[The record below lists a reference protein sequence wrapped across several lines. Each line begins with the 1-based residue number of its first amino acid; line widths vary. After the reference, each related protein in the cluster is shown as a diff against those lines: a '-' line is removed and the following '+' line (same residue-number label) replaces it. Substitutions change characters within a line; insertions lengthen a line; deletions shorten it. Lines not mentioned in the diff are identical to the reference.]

1 MILLT
6 GATGLLGS
14 RLLFDLVSNGYKVR
28 ALKRE
33 CSRMNCIDHYFSGN
47 TELMGRVEWV
57 TGDVTDIFSLEEAL
71 EGVNQVYHCA
81 ARVSFLPT
89 DRDLMHHVNIQGTA
103 NVVNACLD
111 KKIDKMCFVS
121 SIAALGRPHTP
132 TLIDENASWKTSKL
146 NSSYAISKYGAEQEV
161 WRGVA
166 EGLDV
171 VIVNPGVIIGPG
183 NWHTDSS
190 MLFRQVAKGL
200 KFYTSGV
207 TGFVDV
213 KDVCSAMIGLMQ
225 SSTVNER
232 FVLVG
237 ENKPYRDVMD
247 RIADKIGK
255 SRPNIYAG
263 PLLSG
268 FAWRVEYLKW
278 KLTGSKPI
286 ITKETSRSAAGKN
299 YFSSEKIMKLLGMKF
314 TPVNDSVDSVAE
326 IFLKTY

>member
-1 MILLT
+1 
-6 GATGLLGS
+6 
-14 RLLFDLVSNGYKVR
+14 
-28 ALKRE
+28 
-33 CSRMNCIDHYFSGN
+33 MNCVDYYFSGN
-47 TELMGRVEWV
+47 PELMGKVEWV

-71 EGVNQVYHCA
+71 EGITQVYHCA

-89 DRDLMHHVNIQGTA
+89 DRDLMHHVNIKGTA

-111 KKIDKMCFVS
+111 KKIDKLCFVS
-121 SIAALGRPHTP
+121 SVAALGRTY
-132 TLIDENASWKTSKL
+132 TSELIDENASWKTSKL
-146 NSSYAISKYGAEQEV
+146 NSSYAVSKYGAEQEV

-166 EGLDV
+166 EGLDA

-183 NWHTDSS
+183 NWITDSS

-200 KFYTSGV
+200 KFYTAGV

-213 KDVCSAMIGLMQ
+213 KDVSKAMIDLME
-225 SSTVNER
+225 SGTVNER
-232 FVLVG
+232 FILVG

-255 SRPNIYAG
+255 PRPNIYAG

-278 KLTGSKPI
+278 KITGSKPI
-286 ITKETSRSAAGKN
+286 ITQETARSAAGKH
-299 YFSSEKIMKLLGMKF
+299 YFSNEKIKKLLGMKF
-314 TPVNDSVDSVAE
+314 TPVEESVDRVAE
-326 IFLKTY
+326 VFLKTY